1 MNKTTKKIILNTI
14 KQFRF
19 ATMSTEELVDRIEA
33 AENER
38 QTKRLKE
45 LQRLDSETRKRKQK

>member
-1 MNKTTKKIILNTI
+1 MKKTTKKIILNVV

-19 ATMSTEELVDRIEA
+19 ATMSTEELIDRIEA

-38 QTKRLKE
+38 IENHRKE
-45 LQRLDSETRKRKQK
+45 LQRLDALKRSKK